1 MADFSKIINR
11 IDDAISVFIER
22 IPASQTD
29 MLHSLDE
36 QLRKLDLS
44 DGKIKP
50 TVANLRLVSNI
61 KSKLLKVILTDAYK
75 SQVKQFLRAFNDITT
90 LQNQYWKSVEKTFK
104 PSSILKQI
112 KKITVEDTAAK
123 LMEAGMESN
132 VAEPI
137 KQVLNTNITQG
148 GSYRDMQKQIAGMVT
163 TTLEGGVGLL
173 DAYTKRIVIDSV
185 NQYSRN
191 YTQIASSDLG
201 YEWYAYSNTLVET
214 SRPFCK
220 AMRELDYFHISQI
233 PDLLEAKDLY
243 YTKKNKDGTTERL
256 KVPLNPK
263 TNLPEGM
270 YPGTNVSNFLTLLG
284 GYNCG
289 HQPRPVSANLVKMQ
303 EPVLYEKI
311 INSSKYKSWKSASK

>member
-11 IDDAISVFIER
+11 IDDAIATFIEK

-29 MLHSLDE
+29 MLYSLDE

-50 TVANLRLVSNI
+50 TVSNLRLVSNI
-61 KSKLLKVILTDAYK
+61 KTKLLKVILTDTYK
-75 SQVKQFLRAFNDITT
+75 GQVKQFLRAFNDITT
-90 LQNQYWKSVEKTFK
+90 LQNEYWRSIEKKFK

-112 KKITVEDTAAK
+112 KRIAIEDTAVK
-123 LMEAGMESN
+123 LMEAGIESN

-137 KQVLNTNITQG
+137 KQVLNMNVTQG
-148 GSYRDMQKQIAGMVT
+148 GSYRDMQEAISGMVT
-163 TTLEGGVGLL
+163 TTLQGGVGLL

-201 YEWYAYSNTLVET
+201 YEWYAYSNTLVQT
-214 SRPFCK
+214 SRPFCI
-220 AMRELDYFHISQI
+220 AMHELEYFHVSQI

-256 KVPLNPK
+256 KVELNPK
-263 TNLPEGM
+263 TDLPEGM
-270 YPGTNVSNFLTLLG
+270 YPETNVSNFLTLLG
-284 GYNCG
+284 GYTCG
-289 HQPRPVSANLVKMQ
+289 HQPRPVSEFFMKSQATTF
-303 EPVLYEKI
+303 YEKI
-311 INSSKYKSWKSASK
+311 ISSSKYKAWKAASK